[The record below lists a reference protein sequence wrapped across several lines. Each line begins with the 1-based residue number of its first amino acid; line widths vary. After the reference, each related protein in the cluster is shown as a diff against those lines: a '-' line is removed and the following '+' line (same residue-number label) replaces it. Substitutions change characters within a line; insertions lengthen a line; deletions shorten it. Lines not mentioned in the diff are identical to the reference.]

1 MKASPTVFV
10 ISLPGSSCR
19 AALVGRLAALGVEF
33 RLVEAIDG
41 RLLSPDKVAE
51 IYDARGARRRLGRE
65 MSAGEIGCAL
75 SHRQVY
81 RTMLAEGLETAVVLE
96 DDAIVGDEFV
106 YILRQVQRVPDK
118 VELLLFRSVF
128 GFVWRKPE
136 FSLGNCGLHAAASP
150 LASAVAYFVR
160 SSAARNIL
168 QKPRVDSVADW
179 PLCHRSIG
187 QYLILPMPA
196 GYSSGASTLAGERYA
211 LQRPQERS
219 LVARMA
225 RAAAYFSFVP
235 YLLAPWRY
243 AGLQNYIDREVGWRV
258 LRHLPRFFTDVAT
271 ADQSMRPQAHGMR

>member
-1 MKASPTVFV
+1 VKVSPTVFV

-19 AALVGRLAALGVEF
+19 AALVSRVAALGVEF
-33 RLVEAIDG
+33 RLVEAING

-51 IYDARGARRRLGRE
+51 VYDARAARRRLGRE

-96 DDAIVGDEFV
+96 DDAIVDDEFV
-106 YILRQVQRVPDK
+106 EILRQVQRVPDK

-136 FSLGNCGLHAAASP
+136 FSMGSYTLHAAASP
-150 LASAVAYFVR
+150 LVSAVAYFVR
-160 SSAARNIL
+160 SSAARKIL
-168 QKPRVDSVADW
+168 QTPRIDSVADW

-187 QYLILPMPA
+187 QYLALPMPVS
-196 GYSSGASTLAGERYA
+196 YSSDTSTLASERYA
-211 LQRPQERS
+211 LQRQQERS
-219 LVARMA
+219 LLIRVA
-225 RAAAYFSFVP
+225 RAAAHLLFVP
-235 YLLAPWRY
+235 YFLAPWRY

-258 LRHLPRFFTDVAT
+258 LRHLPRYFAEAAT
-271 ADQSMRPQAHGMR
+271 AEKIMQPQAHGMR